1 VIVADEPVSS
11 LDVSIRSQVLNLM
24 KRLQGEHQRASVI
37 ISHDLAVV
45 KYLADRIAVMYLG
58 KMVELG
64 TGDDIYRRPV
74 HPYTDALIKT
84 IPVPNPAAER
94 AKTEVGI
101 RGELP
106 SPIDPPSGCR
116 FRTRCPRA
124 QSRCAE
130 EEPLLRRFGPTHEAA
145 CHFPLRE
152 PEGTEPAGALAAGA

>member
-1 VIVADEPVSS
+1 
-11 LDVSIRSQVLNLM
+11 
-24 KRLQGEHQRASVI
+24 
-37 ISHDLAVV
+37 
-45 KYLADRIAVMYLG
+45 MYLG
-58 KMVELG
+58 KVVELG
-64 TGDDIYRRPV
+64 TGDDIYERPV

-84 IPVPNPAAER
+84 IPVPDPAAER

-124 QSRCAE
+124 QALCAE
-130 EEPLLRRFGPTHEAA
+130 VEPPLRRFGSTHEGA

-152 PEGTEPAGALAAGA
+152 PDATQASGAVTADT

>member
-1 VIVADEPVSS
+1 
-11 LDVSIRSQVLNLM
+11 M
-24 KRLQGEHQRASVI
+24 

-58 KMVELG
+58 KVVELG
-64 TGDDIYRRPV
+64 TGDDIYRRAA

-84 IPVPNPAAER
+84 IPVPDPPVER

-124 QSRCAE
+124 QELCAAE
-130 EEPLLRRFGPTHEAA
+130 EPRCGGSGRPPGGLPLPAPRARSA
-145 CHFPLRE
+145 
-152 PEGTEPAGALAAGA
+152 PAGAAVAGGGPATGAHRRRRPHGAARRADCVTECVAV

>member
-1 VIVADEPVSS
+1 V
-11 LDVSIRSQVLNLM
+11 
-24 KRLQGEHQRASVI
+24 

-58 KMVELG
+58 KVVELG
-64 TGDDIYRRPV
+64 TGDDIYLRPA

-84 IPVPNPAAER
+84 IPVPDPAAER

-106 SPIDPPSGCR
+106 SPIEPPSGCR

-124 QSRCAE
+124 QALCAE
-130 EEPLLRRFGPTHEAA
+130 EEPQLRPFGPTQQAA
-145 CHFPLRE
+145 CHFPLHE
-152 PEGTEPAGALAAGA
+152 PDQTGAVEAAAATP